1 MIQEFKVRNFCSF
14 RDEVCLNFEASKDT
28 FARETQTIE
37 INDTTRLLR
46 YGIIYGYNASGKSNI
61 LRAFDFLKYFWSF
74 VPRDYEMPTGVV
86 PFKLNDDS
94 PNLPSYFEITFY
106 VEGKKYVYQLELDS
120 THVLLEKLSY
130 YQSTQPISL
139 FERSFKNGES
149 VIHFNTTHVLS
160 DKVSGSIKD
169 AIAAKCLKNM
179 SFFAARNQV
188 NASLPLIDAA
198 KNWLRHGLMP
208 TIFPSTSLTNFAKR
222 ITRGDKKSVDYIL
235 SFLKEA
241 DFNVSNIATDVIN
254 REISDETLKILLEND
269 EIPAGEKERLVRER
283 SIRQLRTIFQHTV
296 QNASGKQSFSF
307 LGKEESLG
315 TLRVFGLEAALYDV
329 MTDKG
334 FLPIDEIETSL
345 HPKLLEKVL
354 YEYLK
359 VKVNSQILI
368 ATHEDGLLD
377 LVDDLIRKD
386 AVWFT
391 DKGLDGATE
400 LYKLTDFR
408 GLNRLSSVR
417 EAYRNRRFGATMKS

>member
-14 RDEVCLNFEASKDT
+14 RDEVRLNFEASKDT
-28 FARETQTIE
+28 FARDTQTVE
-37 INDTTRLLR
+37 INNTCLLR

-61 LRAFDFLKYFWSF
+61 LRAFDFLKYFWSY
-74 VPRDYEMPTGVV
+74 VPRDYEMSTGVI
-86 PFKLNDDS
+86 PFKLNDVS
-94 PNLPSYFEITFY
+94 PHLPSYFEITFY
-106 VEGKKYVYQLELDS
+106 VEDKKYVYQLELDS

-130 YQSTQPISL
+130 YQSTQPINL
-139 FERSFKNGES
+139 FERTFKDGES
-149 VIHFNTTHVLS
+149 IIHFNTTHALS
-160 DKVSGSIKD
+160 DKVNGAIKD

-188 NASLPLIDAA
+188 NTSLPLIDAA

-208 TIFPSTSLTNFAKR
+208 TIFPSTSLTDFAKR
-222 ITRGDKKSVDYIL
+222 ITRGDEKSVAYIL

-254 REISDETLKILLEND
+254 REISDDTLKILLEND
-269 EIPAGEKERLVRER
+269 EIPAGEKERLMRER
-283 SIRQLRTIFQHTV
+283 SIRQLRTIFRHTV
-296 QNASGKQSFSF
+296 QNDSGTQSFSF

-329 MTDKG
+329 MADRG

-359 VKVNSQILI
+359 VHVKSQILI

-391 DKGLDGATE
+391 DKGPDGATE

-408 GLNRLSSVR
+408 GLNRLSSIR